1 MYNLTLQQTRE
12 PRSVTAE
19 VITRIYFGGKVMAGE
34 KGFLISAPA
43 QSIDAI
49 AFINMLSQF
58 DGRTVSIEIK
68 EVDAEGRI

>member
-1 MYNLTLQQTRE
+1 MHNLTLQQTRE
-12 PRSVTAE
+12 PRSITTE
-19 VITRIYFGGKVMAGE
+19 VITRIFFGGKVMAGE
-34 KGFLISAPA
+34 KNFLISTYS